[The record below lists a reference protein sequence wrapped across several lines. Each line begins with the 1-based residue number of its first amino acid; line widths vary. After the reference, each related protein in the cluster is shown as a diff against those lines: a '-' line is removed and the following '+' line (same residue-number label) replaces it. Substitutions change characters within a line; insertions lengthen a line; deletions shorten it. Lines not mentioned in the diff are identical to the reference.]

1 MENDNSLKE
10 KMNQLTEETIMKEK
24 QPEQD
29 FFCDDNDFLKKKNR
43 KRPPVKPHN
52 ITRIKAWQFLTNI
65 SYYTVGEDD
74 LFNRNFVF
82 NVFVLLSKNL
92 NPFSIERKIQ
102 EK

>member
-52 ITRIKAWQFLTNI
+52 ITRIKA
-65 SYYTVGEDD
+65 
-74 LFNRNFVF
+74 
-82 NVFVLLSKNL
+82 
-92 NPFSIERKIQ
+92 
-102 EK
+102 